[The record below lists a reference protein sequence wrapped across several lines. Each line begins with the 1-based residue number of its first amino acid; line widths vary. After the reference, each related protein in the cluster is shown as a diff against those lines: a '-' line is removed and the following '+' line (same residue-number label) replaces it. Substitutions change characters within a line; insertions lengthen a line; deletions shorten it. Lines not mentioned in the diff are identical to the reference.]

1 VTEEQTQQQEST
13 GVLRPEDRLILQFGG
28 QVYARAESSSSS
40 RDVLTKADMNAIGRF
55 VVDQKKEMRAGGPA
69 SDVLALRTALHWTEA
84 QAADTIAKHIA
95 EDPPAALMAVIR
107 PQAVAG
113 WNGNKRRQPG
123 EQGGGAPC
131 PSEFL
136 LNREKR
142 HQTEGPARMHP
153 EQQGGENAY

>member
-1 VTEEQTQQQEST
+1 
-13 GVLRPEDRLILQFGG
+13 LD
-28 QVYARAESSSSS
+28 
-40 RDVLTKADMNAIGRF
+40 KADMNVIGRF
-55 VVDQKKEMRAGGPA
+55 VVDQKKELRAGGPA
-69 SDVLALRTALHWTEA
+69 SDALALRTALHTTEA
-84 QAADTIAKHIA
+84 HAADEIARQIA

-136 LNREKR
+136 LHREKR
-142 HQTEGPARMHP
+142 QQSQGPERMHP
-153 EQQGGENAY
+153 EQQDPGNAY